1 MQSRHQQNLY
11 KANLYWIYIEAKDLR
26 HKTECNSKPFFSVAA
41 RKSYLIFAIYVR
53 LYVCICMALGDSL
66 YRYATYKSAPKT
78 RIWRAEVKFWKHIGI
93 GMTEVHNLTAAVGWR
108 TMDWTWLLILVLGIS
123 TWFLLHFFSSIF
135 HLLTRVQLS
144 PGIEGQATDEVL
156 LHFGPG
162 QGNVY
167 LMPGDIWHSNGEQKT
182 KRSWFSHN
190 STDINSVYLDDF
202 TWRGTEKQ
210 TALKLWPATCFSLVN
225 I

>member
-1 MQSRHQQNLY
+1 M
-11 KANLYWIYIEAKDLR
+11 AIEAKDLR
-26 HKTECNSKPFFSVAA
+26 HKTECNSKPFFSVAT

-144 PGIEGQATDEVL
+144 PGIELRPQMKFCCILGQDK
-156 LHFGPG
+156 G
-162 QGNVY
+162 
-167 LMPGDIWHSNGEQKT
+167 M
-182 KRSWFSHN
+182 
-190 STDINSVYLDDF
+190 F
-202 TWRGTEKQ
+202 TSC
-210 TALKLWPATCFSLVN
+210 PATSDIRMVNRKRRGVDSATTQLILILFTLMTSLGGAQRSKLHWNFGQPHVFRL
-225 I
+225 